1 MEIDNVEEAQDLLNE
16 FLLIVPQLPGFYDS
30 SSSSIDHATKIESL
44 YVKANEMGENLNLRK
59 IDRSIRRSHAKASEW
74 SGFFVS
80 RGWVGFQL
88 KDILDYNTPRPTSN
102 TLRKEYVV
110 KAEYARIEIDLKHRK
125 HLKTDYFRQLR
136 NIGSWSRTLDMWD
149 ITDLVL
155 QSHLPPFINWN
166 TNPFEVK

>member
-16 FLLIVPQLPGFYDS
+16 FLLRVPQLPGFYDS

-59 IDRSIRRSHAKASEW
+59 IDRSIRRSHAKAIEW
-74 SGFFVS
+74 RGFFVS

-88 KDILDYNTPRPTSN
+88 KDM
-102 TLRKEYVV
+102 EYVLV

-155 QSHLPPFINWN
+155 QSHTPPFINWN